1 MVVQSKHN
9 RKQAVIDRR
18 LRPRCCHPVLPRVA
32 TPSLPHVIFVSLY
45 TQGHYVQ
52 TQCHEY
58 LTRPLRPGRT
68 RPRRPKSRPVSVS
81 PLARN
86 EYTYAPF
93 IAKSKA
99 ACGLC
104 FHHLG
109 GHVELL
115 RLMRKYDVIHKTGVR
130 IVSQR

>member
-9 RKQAVIDRR
+9 RKQGSH
-18 LRPRCCHPVLPRVA
+18 RPQTPPPVLPPGVA
-32 TPSLPHVIFVSLY
+32 TCGNTVIATRHFRALY